1 MFQKSLIVLAAT
13 LACTAALAQGQAPA
27 PAAPAPAAA
36 PATPSS
42 PAKKEAVAKIL
53 KLQQAGIEAM
63 ARDLVKQ
70 PATEL
75 LVQAGQYLQ
84 TQVPAEKREEI
95 AKGMQAD
102 GDKYMSELY
111 PVVRGRALQLAP
123 TTIGALLEEKFTEDE
138 LKQVVAIME
147 SPVYAKFQALGG
159 DMQRALVAK
168 LVPEVRPQIGPK
180 LRALDESLAKRLGV
194 NPAMGAPGAGAPRA
208 AASGAKPAPKK

>member
-27 PAAPAPAAA
+27 PAPAAA
-36 PATPSS
+36 AAPSS

-53 KLQQAGIEAM
+53 KLQQPGIEAM

-70 PATEL
+70 PANEL

-84 TQVPAEKREEI
+84 TQVPPEKREEI

-102 GDKYMSELY
+102 GDKYMNELY
-111 PVVRGRALQLAP
+111 PIVRGRALQLAP
-123 TTIGALLEEKFTEDE
+123 ATVGALLEEKFTEDE
-138 LKQVVAIME
+138 LKQIVAMME
-147 SPVYAKFQALGG
+147 SPVYAKFQALGN

-194 NPAMGAPGAGAPRA
+194 NPAMGAPGAAAPKA